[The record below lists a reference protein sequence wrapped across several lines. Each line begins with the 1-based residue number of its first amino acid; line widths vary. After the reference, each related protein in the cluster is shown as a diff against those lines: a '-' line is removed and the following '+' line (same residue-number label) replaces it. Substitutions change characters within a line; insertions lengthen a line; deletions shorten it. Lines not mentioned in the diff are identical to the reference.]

1 MKVELFSSKPLN
13 KPVFASANIDK
24 MNMLAQKLEAKNS
37 VYAKKSKPVADI
49 YNNSISFLKG
59 VLNKDD
65 YVDKLKNSLEQ
76 IYKAKDSLKVSR
88 DKIKLS
94 EKEKAFFENM
104 FITFDNLENKN
115 NITKEQLTN
124 NLRILA

>member
-1 MKVELFSSKPLN
+1 MKVERFSSKPLN
-13 KPVFASANIDK
+13 KPVCASANIDK

-88 DKIKLS
+88 DRIKLS

>member
-1 MKVELFSSKPLN
+1 
-13 KPVFASANIDK
+13 
-24 MNMLAQKLEAKNS
+24 MLAQKLEAKNS

-88 DKIKLS
+88 DRIKLS

>member
-1 MKVELFSSKPLN
+1 MKVELFSSKALN
-13 KPVFASANIDK
+13 KPVFASANADK
-24 MNMLAQKLEAKNS
+24 MNMLAKKLEAKNS
-37 VYAKKSKPVADI
+37 VYANKSKPVADI
-49 YNNSISFLKG
+49 YNNSINFLKG

-76 IYKAKDSLKVSR
+76 IYKAKASLKVSR

-124 NLRILA
+124 NLKLLA

>member
-24 MNMLAQKLEAKNS
+24 MNTLAQKLEAKNS

-59 VLNKDD
+59 ILNKDD
-65 YVDKLKNSLEQ
+65 YVDKLKISLEQ
-76 IYKAKDSLKVSR
+76 IYKAKDSIKVSR

-94 EKEKAFFENM
+94 EK
-104 FITFDNLENKN
+104 
-115 NITKEQLTN
+115 
-124 NLRILA
+124 